1 MKTASL
7 VLALVLLFELPASA
21 EYAAAIQACSQ
32 DAITVCS
39 GNQSDQNR
47 FSECVK
53 LHFPDLSERCKASLV
68 RIATVL
74 KACATDIQE
83 QCHLIKPGAGRI
95 FLCVKQHFSALSEPC
110 KEAIGKQLS
119 SNKFTQSRQSNLQ
132 AETPPP
138 ADNECEITC
147 MSCGGPL
154 SSRACL
160 LFGRFIGGTY
170 TGH

>member
-1 MKTASL
+1 
-7 VLALVLLFELPASA
+7 LVLLFEIPASA

-83 QCHLIKPGAGRI
+83 QCHVIKPGAGRI

-110 KEAIGKQLS
+110 KEAIGK
-119 SNKFTQSRQSNLQ
+119 T
-132 AETPPP
+132 AELKQ
-138 ADNECEITC
+138 IH
-147 MSCGGPL
+147 SK
-154 SSRACL
+154 
-160 LFGRFIGGTY
+160 
-170 TGH
+170 